1 MQLRKK
7 YLVIFFVLI
16 CFGVLYFSLIYIS
29 NLPKKV
35 SEYQGISL
43 GNSKDEVMYS
53 LGVPNEVLFPLEELK
68 NARNLSSMNEVG
80 GFWQRFATKQDIE
93 KTPDG
98 KKGFN
103 SWQYEKKGYRIDID
117 FDPLTGKVNQIGCY
131 VSLGE
136 WTDIRACRVNGIGA
150 LDSED
155 RVIDILGK
163 PSSSSISGLTKE
175 LLYPNLNMKIILQQ
189 KSVYYI
195 KISQIQSN

>member
-16 CFGVLYFSLIYIS
+16 CFGVLYFSLMYIS

-43 GNSKDEVMYS
+43 GSSKDEVWYS
-53 LGVPNEVLFPLEELK
+53 LGVPYEVLFPLEEMK
-68 NARNLSSMNEVG
+68 EIK
-80 GFWQRFATKQDIE
+80 GFWQRFATKEEIKKAPNGE
-93 KTPDG
+93 
-98 KKGFN
+98 KGFN
-103 SWQYEKKGYRIDID
+103 TWQYEKKGYRIDIN

-131 VSLGE
+131 VSHGE
-136 WTDIRACRVNGIGA
+136 WTDVTACRVNGIGA

-175 LLYPNLNMKIILQQ
+175 LLYPNLNMKIILKQ

-195 KISQIQSN
+195 IVSQNQSN